1 MRLTLPLM
9 ALTTLLVACGEAEV
23 SLTTDAT
30 QYQPGATVQLVLQNH
45 GIREV
50 GYNLCTVRLER
61 REDSGWTYTPHLGE
75 TEACLLMLHKLGA
88 GAQAHGTLRL
98 PVELRAGEY
107 RIVHDVDTL
116 RTDSQGRSVQEP
128 VTSNP
133 FLVGEEG
140 TP

>member
-1 MRLTLPLM
+1 M
-9 ALTTLLVACGEAEV
+9 ALTTLLVACGEVEV

-30 QYQPGATVQLVLQNH
+30 EYQPGDTVQLVLQNH

-75 TEACLLMLHKLGA
+75 AEACPLMLQTLGV
-88 GAQAHGTLRL
+88 GAQANGTLRL

-116 RTDSQGRSVQEP
+116 RTDAQGRSAQEP
-128 VTSNP
+128 VTSNT

>member
-9 ALTTLLVACGEAEV
+9 TLTTLLVACGEVEV

-30 QYQPGATVQLVLQNH
+30 EYQPGATVQLVLQNH

-61 REDSGWTYTPHLGE
+61 REDISWTYTPHLGE
-75 TEACLLMLHKLGA
+75 AEACPLMLQTLRA

-98 PVELRAGEY
+98 PVEPRAGEL
-107 RIVHDVDTL
+107 RFVHDVDTL
-116 RTDSQGRSVQEP
+116 RTDSQGRSVREL
-128 VTSNP
+128 VTSNT
-133 FLVGEEG
+133 FLVGEEV